1 MRVSLWIKSVA
12 ATAFAVALALA
23 NPAAAQLGQV
33 DTTARQMILVDY
45 DTGAVLFE
53 KNADELMPPSS
64 MSKLMTAFM
73 VFEQL
78 AAGKLRLDDEFP
90 VSEKAW
96 RMQGSKMFVP
106 LGGRVKVED
115 LLRGVIVQSGN
126 DACIVLAEG
135 IAGTEERF
143 AEMMNERA
151 RELGLTKSVFRNAS
165 GWPDPE
171 HVMTTRELALLAKH
185 IIQKFPQ
192 YYGFYSEKEFTYGID
207 AATKKP
213 ITQGNRNPLLYKS
226 IGADGLKTGHTEAAG
241 YGLTASAKRG
251 DRRLILVVNG
261 LKSMNERSRESERLL
276 ELGFSQFDNYKLF
289 SAGAVVD
296 EADVWLGSQSRLPLI
311 VERDLTVTMPR
322 QARSGVK
329 VTVTYD
335 NPIPAPIV
343 KGTPVAT
350 LTVAGREGTLVE
362 MPLVAG
368 ADVELLG
375 FTGRVGAAVSYL
387 LWGASKQ

>member
-143 AEMMNERA
+143 AEMMNVRA
-151 RELGLTKSVFRNAS
+151 S
-165 GWPDPE
+165 
-171 HVMTTRELALLAKH
+171 LA
-185 IIQKFPQ
+185 
-192 YYGFYSEKEFTYGID
+192 
-207 AATKKP
+207 
-213 ITQGNRNPLLYKS
+213 
-226 IGADGLKTGHTEAAG
+226 
-241 YGLTASAKRG
+241 
-251 DRRLILVVNG
+251 
-261 LKSMNERSRESERLL
+261 
-276 ELGFSQFDNYKLF
+276 
-289 SAGAVVD
+289 
-296 EADVWLGSQSRLPLI
+296 
-311 VERDLTVTMPR
+311 
-322 QARSGVK
+322 
-329 VTVTYD
+329 
-335 NPIPAPIV
+335 
-343 KGTPVAT
+343 
-350 LTVAGREGTLVE
+350 
-362 MPLVAG
+362 
-368 ADVELLG
+368 
-375 FTGRVGAAVSYL
+375 
-387 LWGASKQ
+387 